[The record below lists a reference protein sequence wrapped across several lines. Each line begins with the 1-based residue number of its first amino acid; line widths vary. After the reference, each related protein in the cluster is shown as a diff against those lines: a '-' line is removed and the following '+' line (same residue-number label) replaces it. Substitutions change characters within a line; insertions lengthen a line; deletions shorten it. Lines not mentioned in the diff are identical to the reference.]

1 MKGYRTLIFS
11 SLITIVGSLQQLGF
25 IDLIPQE
32 YQGISLAFIGL
43 ITAILRYLTTGPII
57 KS

>member
-11 SLITIVGSLQQLGF
+11 SLITIVGSLEQLGF
-25 IDLIPQE
+25 IQLIPVN
-32 YQGISLAFIGL
+32 YQGISIAFIGL
-43 ITAILRYLTTGPII
+43 IMAGLRLITNSAVT